1 MAPRSLLDVEELCHL
16 RTQSLPNKLPPP
28 PARTSAR
35 RATVSCGDG
44 VDYATAVATS
54 VRRRSTGVHIGSGVG
69 VKRLDTV
76 CQDGQSP
83 SSGPRLD
90 LWWQGFWGCLR
101 PVWNMIGKEWAV
113 TPQKLKQ
120 CQPTTAPTAAVQT
133 AKAVG
138 SNKQAAADD
147 WEVPFESITD
157 LQWLGAGSQG
167 AVFLG
172 RFNGES
178 VAVKKLQHIGETNIR
193 HLRHLC
199 HPNVIKFRGVCT
211 QAPCYCIIMEYCSQG
226 QLYELLR
233 SGKQL
238 SPKLT
243 LDWAKQIASGMHY
256 LHQQKIIHRD
266 LKSPNVLVT
275 NEDLLKISDFGTSR
289 HWSQQNSTR
298 MTFCGTAS
306 WMAPE
311 VIRNEPCSDKVDVWS
326 YGIVLWELLTCEV
339 PYQDVDPTAVMWGVG
354 SHSLQLPI
362 PHSTPEGLQLLLKQ
376 CWSAKPRNRPSFRH
390 ILTHLDI
397 AQAELQFFTFEA
409 WISLQQRWKVEI
421 GDRIKTLHRAKDR
434 SCLQKIIEDQLI
446 SRRKDE
452 LRHAQD
458 VREMYEQ
465 KLRRANN
472 LYSELSQ
479 CMMQLEQ
486 RERDLLRREQ
496 QMVALLNNHGLLSK
510 KPNRIRYRLMRP
522 MMLKGT
528 GDRSI
533 KGSPI
538 GQGVSGL
545 CSSNA
550 AVLCVENVVDNGGC
564 GQAENCNADRVERN
578 RCDFA
583 PRHPSRRSSNNG
595 RSLSRS
601 SSAVT
606 DTVTSTDRLAPGT
619 ARRCDSRASSSSVG
633 QAGGHSSYAGLE
645 AVRGFSRNVQERWS
659 DGRLQHNSTSGALSR
674 DSPGRWSSGRVRRT
688 RQRPFKYSRTAA
700 ASVHLPQPDKPSS
713 GEFVLYG
720 VQKRTVQRSLSQ
732 AGLNNNLSAE
742 TNLETCLGSDGSYP
756 DVNCQ
761 TRSRRQGQNT
771 LKTNNNNN
779 NNNNNNS
786 ISTILV
792 TSTTTATTTTS
803 AAAAAAA
810 INNTTTPATVATTTI
825 TAASAITNVSCTNN
839 NNNNNSNLDAI
850 NTDIID
856 HYNCNEIAHM
866 KQIRSKSC
874 EEALKC
880 AAVPSAH
887 LPQVQ
892 MNSNAVDYRTRR
904 YHGNVVGQNNNWTR
918 MTSSEDSDEENMSH
932 CRDRLRQETSAR
944 KVLCSSEEEGNTTD
958 RSMDMNPSEAVHVS
972 SGSTMVSSLERSL
985 ELSAILSDGLS
996 DKERKVRQV
1005 KNTILGH
1012 KRTSSG
1018 PITKIS
1024 FPVVAESSSSSDG
1037 ESEEQTAIVIRTGAT
1052 WSRRPANFDKKIEVC
1067 TRKLIAGE
1075 QARKLS

>member
-1 MAPRSLLDVEELCHL
+1 MEDVAPRSLLDVEELCHL

-28 PARTSAR
+28 ARTSAR

-44 VDYATAVATS
+44 VDYATTAVASS
-54 VRRRSTGVHIGSGVG
+54 VRRRSTGVVVG
-69 VKRLDTV
+69 AGMKRLDTV
-76 CQDGQSP
+76 GQDGQSP

-113 TPQKLKQ
+113 APQKLKQ
-120 CQPTTAPTAAVQT
+120 CQTAAAPAAAVQT
-133 AKAVG
+133 AAAVG
-138 SNKQAAADD
+138 SKNNKQQSAADD

-178 VAVKKLQHIGETNIR
+178 VAVKKLQRIGETNIR
-193 HLRHLC
+193 HLRHLS

-289 HWSQQNSTR
+289 HWTQANSTR

-397 AQAELQFFTFEA
+397 AQAELQYFTFEA

-496 QMVALLNNHGLLSK
+496 QMVAMLSNHGLLSK

-545 CSSNA
+545 CGTNA
-550 AVLCVENVVDNGGC
+550 AVLCVENVDDNGGREQ
-564 GQAENCNADRVERN
+564 GENSIADRGERN

-583 PRHPSRRSSNNG
+583 SRHSSRRSSNGG

-606 DTVTSTDRLAPGT
+606 ETVTSAERLAPGT
-619 ARRCDSRASSSSVG
+619 ARRCDSRASLSSVG
-633 QAGGHSSYAGLE
+633 QAGGHSSCAGLE
-645 AVRGFSRNVQERWS
+645 AIRGFSRNVQERWS
-659 DGRLQHNSTSGALSR
+659 DGRLQQHSTSGALSR

-688 RQRPFKYSRTAA
+688 RQRQFKYSRTAA
-700 ASVHLPQPDKPSS
+700 VSVHLPQPDKPTSS
-713 GEFVLYG
+713 GEIMLYG
-720 VQKRTVQRSLSQ
+720 VKRNVQRSLSQ
-732 AGLNNNLSAE
+732 AGLNNNLPAE
-742 TNLETCLGSDGSYP
+742 ANLETCLGCDGSCP

-771 LKTNNNNN
+771 SKTNNNNN
-779 NNNNNNS
+779 NNNNC
-786 ISTILV
+786 IAAILV
-792 TSTTTATTTTS
+792 TTTATTTTTPTTTTS

-810 INNTTTPATVATTTI
+810 INTTTTTVATTTI
-825 TAASAITNVSCTNN
+825 TTASAITNVNCTNN
-839 NNNNNSNLDAI
+839 SNSIDDI
-850 NTDIID
+850 NTDVD
-856 HYNCNEIAHM
+856 QYNCNEIGFTRM
-866 KQIRSKSC
+866 SKNC

-880 AAVPSAH
+880 AVPSVA
-887 LPQVQ
+887 Q
-892 MNSNAVDYRTRR
+892 MNSTGVDYRTRR
-904 YHGNVVGQNNNWTR
+904 YHGSVVGQNNNWTR

-958 RSMDMNPSEAVHVS
+958 RSVDMGTSEAVNAS

-1037 ESEEQTAIVIRTGAT
+1037 ESEEQTAIV
-1052 WSRRPANFDKKIEVC
+1052 
-1067 TRKLIAGE
+1067 
-1075 QARKLS
+1075 

>member
-1 MAPRSLLDVEELCHL
+1 MEDVAPRSLLDVEELCHL

-28 PARTSAR
+28 ARTSAR

-44 VDYATAVATS
+44 VDYATTAVASS
-54 VRRRSTGVHIGSGVG
+54 VRRRSTGVVVG
-69 VKRLDTV
+69 AGMKRLDTV
-76 CQDGQSP
+76 GQDGQSP

-113 TPQKLKQ
+113 APQKLKQ
-120 CQPTTAPTAAVQT
+120 CQTAAAPAAAAQT
-133 AKAVG
+133 AAAVG
-138 SNKQAAADD
+138 SKSNKQQSAADD

-178 VAVKKLQHIGETNIR
+178 VAVKKLQRIGETNIR
-193 HLRHLC
+193 HLRHLS

-289 HWSQQNSTR
+289 HWTQANSTR

-397 AQAELQFFTFEA
+397 AQAELEYFTFEA

-496 QMVALLNNHGLLSK
+496 QMVAMLSNHGLLSK

-528 GDRSI
+528 GDRSV

-545 CSSNA
+545 CGTNA
-550 AVLCVENVVDNGGC
+550 AVLCVENVDDNGGRE
-564 GQAENCNADRVERN
+564 QSENSTADREERN

-583 PRHPSRRSSNNG
+583 PRHSSRRSSNGG

-606 DTVTSTDRLAPGT
+606 ETVTSAERLAPGT
-619 ARRCDSRASSSSVG
+619 ARRCDSRASLSSVG
-633 QAGGHSSYAGLE
+633 QAGGHSSCTGLE
-645 AVRGFSRNVQERWS
+645 AIRGFSRNVQERWS
-659 DGRLQHNSTSGALSR
+659 DGRLQQHSTSGALSR

-688 RQRPFKYSRTAA
+688 RQRQFKYSRTAA
-700 ASVHLPQPDKPSS
+700 VSVHLPQSDKPTSS
-713 GEFVLYG
+713 GEIMLYG
-720 VQKRTVQRSLSQ
+720 VKRNVQRSLSQ
-732 AGLNNNLSAE
+732 AGLNNNLPAE
-742 TNLETCLGSDGSYP
+742 ANLETCLGCDGSCP
-756 DVNCQ
+756 DTGH
-761 TRSRRQGQNT
+761 TR
-771 LKTNNNNN
+771 
-779 NNNNNNS
+779 
-786 ISTILV
+786 
-792 TSTTTATTTTS
+792 
-803 AAAAAAA
+803 
-810 INNTTTPATVATTTI
+810 
-825 TAASAITNVSCTNN
+825 
-839 NNNNNSNLDAI
+839 
-850 NTDIID
+850 
-856 HYNCNEIAHM
+856 M
-866 KQIRSKSC
+866 SKNC

-880 AAVPSAH
+880 AIPSVA
-887 LPQVQ
+887 Q
-892 MNSNAVDYRTRR
+892 MNSTGVDYRTRR
-904 YHGNVVGQNNNWTR
+904 YHGSVVGQNNNWTR

-958 RSMDMNPSEAVHVS
+958 RSVDMGTSEAVNAS

-1037 ESEEQTAIVIRTGAT
+1037 ESEEQTAIVIRTGAA
-1052 WSRRPANFDKKIEVC
+1052 WSRRPANSDSIINCCQSFF
-1067 TRKLIAGE
+1067 
-1075 QARKLS
+1075 

>member
-1 MAPRSLLDVEELCHL
+1 LFVCLFLDEQRMPMEDMAPRSLLDVEELCHL
-16 RTQSLPNKLPPP
+16 RTQSLPTNKLPPS
-28 PARTSAR
+28 ARTSAR

-54 VRRRSTGVHIGSGVG
+54 VRRRSTGVHVNG

-76 CQDGQSP
+76 GQDGQTP

-120 CQPTTAPTAAVQT
+120 CQPATAPTAAVQT
-133 AKAVG
+133 VKAVG

-496 QMVALLNNHGLLSK
+496 QMVAILNNHGLLSK

-522 MMLKGT
+522 MMLKGI

-550 AVLCVENVVDNGGC
+550 AVLCVENVDDNGGC
-564 GQAENCNADRVERN
+564 DQAENCNADRVERN

-583 PRHPSRRSSNNG
+583 PRHPSRRSSNSG

-606 DTVTSTDRLAPGT
+606 ETVTSADRLAPGT
-619 ARRCDSRASSSSVG
+619 ARRCDSRASLSSVG

-659 DGRLQHNSTSGALSR
+659 DGRLQHNSTNGALSR

-688 RQRPFKYSRTAA
+688 RQRQFKYSRTAA
-700 ASVHLPQPDKPSS
+700 VSVHLPQPDKPSS
-713 GEFVLYG
+713 GEIVLYG
-720 VQKRTVQRSLSQ
+720 VKRSVQRSLSQ
-732 AGLNNNLSAE
+732 AVLNNNLSAE
-742 TNLETCLGSDGSYP
+742 TNLETCLGSDGSCP

-779 NNNNNNS
+779 NC
-786 ISTILV
+786 ITTILV
-792 TSTTTATTTTS
+792 TSTTTATTTS
-803 AAAAAAA
+803 AAA
-810 INNTTTPATVATTTI
+810 INTTTTVTVATTTI
-825 TAASAITNVSCTNN
+825 TTASAITNVSCTNN
-839 NNNNNSNLDAI
+839 SNNNNNNNNIDGI
-850 NTDIID
+850 NTDID
-856 HYNCNEIAHM
+856 QYSCNEIGHM
-866 KQIRSKSC
+866 RMSKSC

-880 AAVPSAH
+880 AAIPSAH
-887 LPQVQ
+887 LPAAQ
-892 MNSNAVDYRTRR
+892 MNSTGVDYRTRR

-932 CRDRLRQETSAR
+932 CRDRLRQETSTR

-958 RSMDMNPSEAVHVS
+958 RSVDMGPSEAVHVS

-1037 ESEEQTAIVIRTGAT
+1037 ESEEQTAIV
-1052 WSRRPANFDKKIEVC
+1052 
-1067 TRKLIAGE
+1067 
-1075 QARKLS
+1075 

>member
-1 MAPRSLLDVEELCHL
+1 MEDVAPRSLLDVEELCHL

-28 PARTSAR
+28 ARTSAR

-44 VDYATAVATS
+44 VDYATTAVASS
-54 VRRRSTGVHIGSGVG
+54 VRRRSTGVVVG
-69 VKRLDTV
+69 AGMKRLDTV
-76 CQDGQSP
+76 GQDGQSP

-113 TPQKLKQ
+113 APQKLKQ
-120 CQPTTAPTAAVQT
+120 CQTAAAPAAAVQT
-133 AKAVG
+133 AAAVG
-138 SNKQAAADD
+138 SKNNKQQSAADD

-178 VAVKKLQHIGETNIR
+178 VAVKKLQRIGETNIR
-193 HLRHLC
+193 HLRHLS

-289 HWSQQNSTR
+289 HWTQANSTR

-397 AQAELQFFTFEA
+397 AQAELEYFTFEA

-496 QMVALLNNHGLLSK
+496 QMVAMLSNHGLLSK

-545 CSSNA
+545 CGTNA
-550 AVLCVENVVDNGGC
+550 AVLCVENVDDNGGREQ
-564 GQAENCNADRVERN
+564 GENSIADRGERN

-583 PRHPSRRSSNNG
+583 SRHSSRRSSNGG

-606 DTVTSTDRLAPGT
+606 ETVTSAERLAPGT
-619 ARRCDSRASSSSVG
+619 ARRCDSRASLSSVG
-633 QAGGHSSYAGLE
+633 QAGGHSSCAGLE
-645 AVRGFSRNVQERWS
+645 AIRGFSRNVQERWS
-659 DGRLQHNSTSGALSR
+659 DGRLQQHSTSGALSR

-688 RQRPFKYSRTAA
+688 RQRQFKYSRTAA
-700 ASVHLPQPDKPSS
+700 VSVHLPQPDKPTSS
-713 GEFVLYG
+713 GSEIMLYG
-720 VQKRTVQRSLSQ
+720 VKRNVQRSLSQ
-732 AGLNNNLSAE
+732 AGLNNNLPAE
-742 TNLETCLGSDGSYP
+742 ANLETCLGCDGSCP
-756 DVNCQ
+756 DIGF
-761 TRSRRQGQNT
+761 TR
-771 LKTNNNNN
+771 
-779 NNNNNNS
+779 
-786 ISTILV
+786 
-792 TSTTTATTTTS
+792 
-803 AAAAAAA
+803 
-810 INNTTTPATVATTTI
+810 
-825 TAASAITNVSCTNN
+825 
-839 NNNNNSNLDAI
+839 
-850 NTDIID
+850 
-856 HYNCNEIAHM
+856 M
-866 KQIRSKSC
+866 SKNC

-880 AAVPSAH
+880 AIPSVA
-887 LPQVQ
+887 Q
-892 MNSNAVDYRTRR
+892 MNSTGVDYRTRR
-904 YHGNVVGQNNNWTR
+904 YHGSVVGQNNNWTR

-958 RSMDMNPSEAVHVS
+958 RSVDMGTSEAVNAS

-1037 ESEEQTAIVIRTGAT
+1037 ESEEQTAIV
-1052 WSRRPANFDKKIEVC
+1052 
-1067 TRKLIAGE
+1067 
-1075 QARKLS
+1075 